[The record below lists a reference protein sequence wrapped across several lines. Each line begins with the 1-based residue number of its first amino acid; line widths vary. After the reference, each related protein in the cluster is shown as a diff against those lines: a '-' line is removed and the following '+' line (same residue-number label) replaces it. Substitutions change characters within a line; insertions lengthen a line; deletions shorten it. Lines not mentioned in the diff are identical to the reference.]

1 MFLDSCH
8 YDSYESI
15 VKGFNMF
22 FKSVFKTNASTTPF
36 CELRDVPLFDIK
48 PIFCDE
54 MRDTLLGL
62 SPTTSSGYDGIPATF
77 LIKCADQLC
86 YPLTCIFNLC
96 IERGEYPDLLKFNN
110 IVPIYKNKGKK
121 NHIDSYRGI
130 SIQPILAKVFESLIN
145 KRLQCHLKHLISDDQ
160 HGFQPNK
167 STFTNLAVY
176 TDYLTKALDEKAEVH
191 SIYTDFQK
199 AFDVVPHNLL
209 LLKLKCQFGI
219 QGNMLNLFRSY
230 LTNRYQRVV
239 LNGISS
245 QWVSVTSGVPQGSII
260 GPKLFIMYVND
271 LPDQCKNSE
280 KKLFADDS
288 KFYRTIRT
296 IVDCVLLQNDLNN
309 IYEWCCT
316 WKISLN
322 LDKCY
327 FISFTNKRVHKITF
341 PYYFGST
348 IIKSVTDIKD
358 LGVYF
363 SANLSFKYHV
373 DHVVAKANKMLGFV
387 RRTTKD
393 INDVT
398 VLLSLFRT
406 LVLTR
411 LEYAS
416 SVWSPAQE
424 YLSLKIE
431 RVQKRAV
438 KWLSFKTRTPYRD
451 VPYETLCNRFNL
463 TPLNVRRKQTD
474 LRNMNKIIIGKINC
488 PDLLAYPYTSPSVY
502 CYF

>member
-1 MFLDSCH
+1 
-8 YDSYESI
+8 
-15 VKGFNMF
+15 
-22 FKSVFKTNASTTPF
+22 
-36 CELRDVPLFDIK
+36 
-48 PIFCDE
+48 
-54 MRDTLLGL
+54 
-62 SPTTSSGYDGIPATF
+62 
-77 LIKCADQLC
+77 
-86 YPLTCIFNLC
+86 
-96 IERGEYPDLLKFNN
+96 
-110 IVPIYKNKGKK
+110 
-121 NHIDSYRGI
+121 
-130 SIQPILAKVFESLIN
+130 
-145 KRLQCHLKHLISDDQ
+145 
-160 HGFQPNK
+160 
-167 STFTNLAVY
+167 
-176 TDYLTKALDEKAEVH
+176 
-191 SIYTDFQK
+191 
-199 AFDVVPHNLL
+199 
-209 LLKLKCQFGI
+209 
-219 QGNMLNLFRSY
+219 
-230 LTNRYQRVV
+230 
-239 LNGISS
+239 
-245 QWVSVTSGVPQGSII
+245 
-260 GPKLFIMYVND
+260 MYVND

-327 FISFTNKRVHKITF
+327 FISFTNKRVHKNTF

-488 PDLLAYPYTSPSVY
+488 PDLLGEVCWHTPIRRLRFTVTFNSPHRINLRGNSFFPRTHRLLNKLPDDFNIYESNVNT
-502 CYF
+502 FKHTVKKLEF